1 MSLREEVNMANEG
14 KQFCIECRK
23 ETKYH
28 IHRIPYKKVIKD
40 KEYTFQIFEAV
51 CDECGEPVNI
61 HGLMD
66 LNAKE
71 VDRQYRAQEG
81 VVNINDITTLMNLY
95 NIGKAPLSLAL
106 GFGEITITR
115 YLTGQVPSKEYSQI
129 IQHALESPAYM
140 SEKLDENVDKIG
152 ETAYKKATK
161 AIKELEPLTSLSEK
175 MLLTISYVFKKAG
188 EVTPLALQKM
198 LYYIQGMHMTRYGK
212 ELFQEDCEAWA
223 NGPVY
228 RKVYEAFRSF
238 KYNPIDDTRFAIVQN
253 RFSELTDPEQEVIDM
268 VVSTFGMYSGKTLEE
283 ITHKETPWIEAR
295 GNCLPEEHCN
305 HVISKESI
313 KEYFAMVSEQYDMQ
327 TEQGIRDYINS
338 KL

>member
-1 MSLREEVNMANEG
+1 MVKER

-23 ETKYH
+23 ETTYQ
-28 IHRIPYKKVIKD
+28 IRRVPYKKVIKD

-66 LNAKE
+66 LNAQE
-71 VDRQYRAQEG
+71 VDRQYRAKEG
-81 VVNINDITTLMNLY
+81 VVTIKDITNLLNLY

-115 YLTGQVPSKEYSQI
+115 YLTGQVPSKEYSDI
-129 IQHALESPAYM
+129 IQHALESPVYM

-152 ETAYKKATK
+152 ETAYKKASK

-188 EVTPLALQKM
+188 EVTPLALQKI
-198 LYYIQGMHMTRYGK
+198 LYYIQGMHMVQFGA
-212 ELFQEDCEAWA
+212 ELFEEDCEAWA
-223 NGPVY
+223 HGPVY
-228 RKVYEAFRSF
+228 RRVYEAFRSF
-238 KYNPIDDTRFAIVQN
+238 KYNPIDDTRFAVVQN
-253 RFSELTDPEQEVIDM
+253 RFSELPDHEKRVIDL
-268 VVSTFGMYSGKTLEE
+268 VVSTFGMYSGKTLER
-283 ITHKETPWIEAR
+283 ITHKETPWVEAR
-295 GNCLPEEHCN
+295 GNCLPEEHSDQ
-305 HVISKESI
+305 VISKEAI
-313 KEYFAMVSEQYDMQ
+313 KRYFTKVAKQYNMR
-327 TEQGIRDYINS
+327 TEEGVRGYIIS

>member
-1 MSLREEVNMANEG
+1 MANER

-28 IHRIPYKKVIKD
+28 IHRVPYKKVIKD

-115 YLTGQVPSKEYSQI
+115 YLTGQVRLKSI
-129 IQHALESPAYM
+129 RRLF
-140 SEKLDENVDKIG
+140 N
-152 ETAYKKATK
+152 
-161 AIKELEPLTSLSEK
+161 
-175 MLLTISYVFKKAG
+175 
-188 EVTPLALQKM
+188 
-198 LYYIQGMHMTRYGK
+198 MH
-212 ELFQEDCEAWA
+212 W
-223 NGPVY
+223 
-228 RKVYEAFRSF
+228 
-238 KYNPIDDTRFAIVQN
+238 
-253 RFSELTDPEQEVIDM
+253 
-268 VVSTFGMYSGKTLEE
+268 
-283 ITHKETPWIEAR
+283 
-295 GNCLPEEHCN
+295 N
-305 HVISKESI
+305 HLHI
-313 KEYFAMVSEQYDMQ
+313 
-327 TEQGIRDYINS
+327 
-338 KL
+338 